1 VLTWIQIVFDKI
13 ILLTDLD
20 GTLLSHENFDF
31 SPIKH
36 KILAL
41 LGRGIV
47 IIPASSK
54 TQAEITLFCSELGR
68 SLPFIYENGAGF
80 ANAHL
85 LGSDTIV
92 PTYGVPVSQLKDR
105 WETQI
110 SHKLQKYCI
119 FLSSM
124 TEKEQMEYLGLEGK
138 NLFCALARQFSLPFV
153 FDGPEKTISE
163 LKHEAS
169 LAGLTVQSGGRI
181 LNLSGLHNKASY
193 LNFIRRTVAKKVQ
206 ISKIVSFGDSENDM
220 EMLIGSDVACIIPRP
235 NQKHLHIDNSKNKVI
250 KTTRVAPL
258 GWIDAASEAIKF
270 LESEL
275 V

>member
-1 VLTWIQIVFDKI
+1 MFDKI

-41 LGRGIV
+41 LDRGIV

-54 TQAEITLFCSELGR
+54 TQAEIKLFCSELGR

-85 LGSDTIV
+85 LGSDAIV

-124 TEKEQMEYLGLEGK
+124 TEK
-138 NLFCALARQFSLPFV
+138 
-153 FDGPEKTISE
+153 
-163 LKHEAS
+163 
-169 LAGLTVQSGGRI
+169 
-181 LNLSGLHNKASY
+181 
-193 LNFIRRTVAKKVQ
+193 
-206 ISKIVSFGDSENDM
+206 
-220 EMLIGSDVACIIPRP
+220 
-235 NQKHLHIDNSKNKVI
+235 
-250 KTTRVAPL
+250 
-258 GWIDAASEAIKF
+258 
-270 LESEL
+270 
-275 V
+275 